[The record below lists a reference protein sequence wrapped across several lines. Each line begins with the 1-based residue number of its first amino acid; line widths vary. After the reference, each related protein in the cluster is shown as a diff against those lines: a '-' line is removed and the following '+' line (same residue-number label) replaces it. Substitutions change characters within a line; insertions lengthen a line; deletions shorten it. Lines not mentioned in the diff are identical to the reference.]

1 LPSPASCLFSRSA
14 DHRPPP
20 SFPTRRSSDLDPAWR
35 LMDSGELI
43 HLGADGTLRSE
54 HPFGPLAH
62 ALSLEELGLSAAAS
76 QVHAAQAREQEHR
89 RRRLAEVGA

>member
-1 LPSPASCLFSRSA
+1 
-14 DHRPPP
+14 
-20 SFPTRRSSDLDPAWR
+20 
-35 LMDSGELI
+35 MDSGELI

-76 QVHAAQAREQEHR
+76 QAHAAQAREQEHR